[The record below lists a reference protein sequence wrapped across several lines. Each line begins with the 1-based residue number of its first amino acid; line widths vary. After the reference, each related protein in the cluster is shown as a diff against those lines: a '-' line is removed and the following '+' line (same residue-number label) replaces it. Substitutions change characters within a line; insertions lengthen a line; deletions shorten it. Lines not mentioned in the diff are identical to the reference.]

1 MGQGQVV
8 AGEKE
13 KIDTKSVSPS
23 FFIIKCAK
31 AKGNNIRFSLFSISR
46 YGFFTLEIST
56 HHRHPMNIFEN
67 FSLLFLLS
75 LRELMLLAPLN
86 PFVGVCVTCK
96 EPFFGKGIN
105 FLFLSLSHCSFGG
118 AFTTTGICLRT
129 EPKYRSENSMCTFP
143 KKINLPF
150 LLFLPAAKPSGPR
163 AV

>member
-1 MGQGQVV
+1 MILNQ
-8 AGEKE
+8 
-13 KIDTKSVSPS
+13 SPS
-23 FFIIKCAK
+23 FFSNICAK

-67 FSLLFLLS
+67 FSLFSSSFFAGIDAPCALES
-75 LRELMLLAPLN
+75 LCECLCY
-86 PFVGVCVTCK
+86 VQ

-105 FLFLSLSHCSFGG
+105 FLLLSLSHCSFGG

-129 EPKYRSENSMCTFP
+129 EAKYRSENSMCTFP